1 MEAKSSPT
9 RLVTGLGGQVKPN
22 HKAQAPRN
30 NQGRQGQID
39 QPIGLETH
47 HTIAPKIIKARITKG
62 GNRDKDGVKDPMTPA
77 KARNE
82 ANHEEQGPQSFDG
95 KGGNKN
101 RTDKTS
107 QALVITKA
115 KAIPNGLPVL
125 VAELLAAF
133 HKEETD
139 KGQDPQATDLNQ
151 EHTDQLSP
159 GIIGRSH

>member
-1 MEAKSSPT
+1 MA
-9 RLVTGLGGQVKPN
+9 
-22 HKAQAPRN
+22 
-30 NQGRQGQID
+30 
-39 QPIGLETH
+39 
-47 HTIAPKIIKARITKG
+47 
-62 GNRDKDGVKDPMTPA
+62 PA

-95 KGGNKN
+95 KGGNEN

-125 VAELLAAF
+125 VAELLTAF

-139 KGQDPQATDLNQ
+139 KGQDPQATNLNQ
-151 EHTDQLSP
+151 EHTDQLPP